1 MVDKVSKIYAVAIFE
16 IATEEDKI
24 LSILELLDG
33 MKELYETNI
42 EFKEFMKNPL
52 IKKEQKLDM
61 IKKICSE
68 AKDIEQEIMLY
79 LVRKNR
85 LDEISNIAYEYREL
99 YYSKENIVGIKGI
112 FSMELSVE
120 QKAKLIEKLE
130 KITNKKIN
138 FEQEIDPKLIGGG
151 ILKIGDKILDGSIR
165 TQLAQMAKGE

>member
-1 MVDKVSKIYAVAIFE
+1 MVDKISKIYAVAIFE

-68 AKDIEQEIMLY
+68 AQDIEQEIMLY

>member
-61 IKKICSE
+61 IKKICFE

>member
-16 IATEEDKI
+16 IAIEEDKI

>member
-68 AKDIEQEIMLY
+68 AKDIEQEI
-79 LVRKNR
+79 
-85 LDEISNIAYEYREL
+85 
-99 YYSKENIVGIKGI
+99 
-112 FSMELSVE
+112 
-120 QKAKLIEKLE
+120 
-130 KITNKKIN
+130 
-138 FEQEIDPKLIGGG
+138 
-151 ILKIGDKILDGSIR
+151 
-165 TQLAQMAKGE
+165 

>member
-1 MVDKVSKIYAVAIFE
+1 MVDKISKIYAVAIFE